1 MMRLLSL
8 ALMGSAC
15 ALRIPTVQH
24 AAQAGKTVLCASL
37 CSASLLAGSPAFA
50 VPPTIEEVIVESTAA
65 SYPILE
71 ALDEGFP
78 GFTDLLGKIILDVG
92 PKKLGPAI
100 SLGTDVF
107 NSVPDEKVAA
117 FNKEVKEVYSGLKT
131 DSCTLV
137 PLPSSSAF
145 SRFTAMAKDTVEA
158 GKLKAFNDKWA
169 SSYSAL
175 VKTDS
180 KICLPSQDGLT
191 KLALAQAEIGRSF
204 DYDTS
209 KKFFDYSAKAFKGE
223 IGLTDE
229 TLGLLQSAKAQ
240 APDASFK
247 DRVTFEKAMKKLE
260 SASKKEKEKNAAIRY
275 KAKMAEEAAAKKA
288 MAGK

>member
-1 MMRLLSL
+1 M
-8 ALMGSAC
+8 
-15 ALRIPTVQH
+15 
-24 AAQAGKTVLCASL
+24 
-37 CSASLLAGSPAFA
+37 
-50 VPPTIEEVIVESTAA
+50 ESTAA

-180 KICLPSQDGLT
+180 KICLPSQDGFDE
-191 KLALAQAEIGRSF
+191 ARPCAGRNRP
-204 DYDTS
+204 
-209 KKFFDYSAKAFKGE
+209 
-223 IGLTDE
+223 LVR
-229 TLGLLQSAKAQ
+229 L
-240 APDASFK
+240 
-247 DRVTFEKAMKKLE
+247 RHVEKIL
-260 SASKKEKEKNAAIRY
+260 
-275 KAKMAEEAAAKKA
+275 
-288 MAGK
+288 